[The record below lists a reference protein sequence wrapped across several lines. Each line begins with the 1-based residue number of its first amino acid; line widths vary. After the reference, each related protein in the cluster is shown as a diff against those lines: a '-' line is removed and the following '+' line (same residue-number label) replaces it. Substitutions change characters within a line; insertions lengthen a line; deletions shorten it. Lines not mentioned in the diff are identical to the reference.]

1 MGSVVNFRPGGPA
14 GNARLLRTGI
24 SHRCGHAD
32 EVAALRAEVAALRAQ
47 LEGSRLTALAI
58 VFRRPGQCLPGPWF
72 TREQPPAVH
81 ELRRGQAVGPA
92 PRRLAQRREC

>member
-24 SHRCGHAD
+24 GHRCGHAD

-58 VFRRPGQCLPGPWF
+58 VFR
-72 TREQPPAVH
+72 PAGTV
-81 ELRRGQAVGPA
+81 LTGASVYP
-92 PRRLAQRREC
+92 

>member
-14 GNARLLRTGI
+14 GNARPPRGRGG
-24 SHRCGHAD
+24 HRCGHAD

-58 VFRRPGQCLPGPWF
+58 VFQAGRDSAYRGLGLPVSSCPRFTSYDGGKRQVPPPGD
-72 TREQPPAVH
+72 
-81 ELRRGQAVGPA
+81 
-92 PRRLAQRREC
+92 

>member
-14 GNARLLRTGI
+14 GNARPPRGRGG
-24 SHRCGHAD
+24 HRCGQAD

-58 VFRRPGQCLPGPWF
+58 VFQAGRDSAYRGLGLPVSSRPRFTSYDGGKRQVPPPGD
-72 TREQPPAVH
+72 
-81 ELRRGQAVGPA
+81 
-92 PRRLAQRREC
+92 